1 VTDVTDATFPTAV
14 IERSKEV
21 PVIVD
26 LWAEWCGPCRQ
37 LGPILERVVA
47 ETDGAV
53 ELAKVEVDANPRVS
67 EQFKVQSIPAVYAV
81 RDGAVVDGFLGALPE
96 QQVRDFV
103 AKLVPAVEQSEV
115 ERLLTVGDE
124 DSLRSALELEPGD
137 ERVVLALAELLAG
150 SDGTDEAEALLE
162 RLPDSPE
169 RRRVAALIRVGHT
182 PGGSE
187 VAERLEA
194 LLEQVSADDDAR
206 VEFVELIELL
216 GEDERA
222 DWRRRLSA
230 RLF

>member
-1 VTDVTDATFPTAV
+1 MTDVTDATFPTAV

-53 ELAKVEVDANPRVS
+53 ELAKVDVDANPRVS

-103 AKLVPAVEQSEV
+103 AKLVPTVEQSEV

-194 LLEQVSADDDAR
+194 LLEQVSADGDAR

>member
-53 ELAKVEVDANPRVS
+53 ELAKVDVDANPRVS

>member
-1 VTDVTDATFPTAV
+1 MTDVTDATFPTAV

-53 ELAKVEVDANPRVS
+53 ELAKVDVDANPRVS

>member
-1 VTDVTDATFPTAV
+1 MVDVTDATFGTAV

-47 ETDGAV
+47 ETNGAV
-53 ELAKVEVDANPRVS
+53 ELAKVDVDANPAVAG
-67 EQFKVQSIPAVYAV
+67 QFKVQSIPAVYAV

-96 QQVRDFV
+96 QQVREFV
-103 AKLVPAVEQSEV
+103 GKLVPTVEQTEV
-115 ERLLTVGDE
+115 DRLLEAGDE
-124 DSLRSALELEPGD
+124 ASLRAALELDGSD
-137 ERVVLALAELLAG
+137 DRVVLALAELLAG
-150 SDGTDEAEALLE
+150 SGASPEAEQLLE

-169 RRRVAALIRVGHT
+169 RRRVAALVRVGHA

-187 VAERLEA
+187 LDARLGA
-194 LLEQVSADDDAR
+194 LLEQVASDDDAR
-206 VEFVELIELL
+206 REFVDLLELL
-216 GEDERA
+216 DEDARA
-222 DWRRRLSA
+222 DWRRQLSA

>member
-53 ELAKVEVDANPRVS
+53 ELAKVDVDANPRVS

-103 AKLVPAVEQSEV
+103 AKLVPTVEQSEV

-194 LLEQVSADDDAR
+194 LLEQVSADGDAR